1 MTQADSSE
9 CVVFL
14 SKQRR
19 DCTERRLV
27 LEAMG
32 IPTSIGQAKGNWQ
45 LLVAENNEG
54 VAFEQLAAYQVERS
68 SDTVPLAPPI
78 PTFDGAGWGVIVYA
92 LFVVS
97 IALLSHV
104 NAYDFDW
111 YDAGQM
117 RAGEV
122 TSGQWTQVVTALTLH
137 ADLIHLL
144 SNLLFGSLFGY
155 LAGRVLGGGVAWLTI
170 LLAGAL
176 GNFLNALARAADHT
190 TIGASTAVFAAL
202 GILVAHALHPRKTST
217 DPLLKRFSPL
227 IAGVVMLA
235 FLGTEGER
243 TDVLA
248 HVTGFIAGVMLGWIG
263 CRIPRNWLASSATQW
278 IAATIACVVLIGSW
292 MIHVPAA

>member
-1 MTQADSSE
+1 MNPADSSD

-32 IPTSIGQAKGNWQ
+32 VPSTIGQGKGQWQ
-45 LLVAENNEG
+45 LLVREKDEAR
-54 VAFEQLAAYQVERS
+54 AFEQLAAYQVERS
-68 SDTVPLAPPI
+68 NDAAPVAAPT
-78 PTFDGAGWGVIVYA
+78 PTFDGAGWGVLVYG
-92 LFVVS
+92 LFIGS
-97 IALLSHV
+97 IALLSQV
-104 NAYDFDW
+104 NAYDFNW
-111 YDAGQM
+111 YDVGRM

-122 TSGQWTQVVTALTLH
+122 TAGQWTQVVTALTLH
-137 ADLIHLL
+137 ADLTHLL
-144 SNLLFGSLFGY
+144 SNILFGSLFGY

-176 GNFLNALARAADHT
+176 GNFFNALARSVDHT
-190 TIGASTAVFAAL
+190 SIGASTAVFAAL

-217 DPLLKRFSPL
+217 DPPLKRYSPL
-227 IAGVVMLA
+227 IAGLVMLA

-248 HVTGFIAGVMLGWIG
+248 HVTGFFAGVMVGWIG
-263 CRIPRNWLASSATQW
+263 CRIPRAWLASSATQW
-278 IAATIACVVLIGSW
+278 ITGIVACLIVIGCW
-292 MIHVPAA
+292 MVARS

>member
-1 MTQADSSE
+1 MTTADSSD

-19 DCTERRLV
+19 DCTERGLV

-32 IPTSIGQAKGNWQ
+32 IPSTVGQGKGNWQ
-45 LLVAENNEG
+45 LLVNEDDEG
-54 VAFEQLAAYQVERS
+54 RAFEQLAAYQVERP
-68 SDTVPLAPPI
+68 SDSTPTTTPI
-78 PTFDGAGWGVIVYA
+78 PTFDGAGWGVIGYG
-92 LFVVS
+92 LFIGS
-97 IALLSHV
+97 IAILSHV
-104 NAYDFDW
+104 NAYHFDW
-111 YDAGQM
+111 YELGRL

-122 TSGQWTQVVTALTLH
+122 TAGHWTQLVTALTLH

-170 LLAGAL
+170 LLAGAF
-176 GNFLNALARAADHT
+176 GNLLNALARSADHT
-190 TIGASTAVFAAL
+190 SIGASTAVFAAL

-217 DPLLKRFSPL
+217 DPPLKRFSPL

-248 HVTGFIAGVMLGWIG
+248 HVTGFFAGVAIGWLG
-263 CRIPRNWLASSATQW
+263 CRIPRTWLASAATQW
-278 IAATIACVVLIGSW
+278 FAGSIACILLVGSW
-292 MIHVPAA
+292 MLARL

>member
-1 MTQADSSE
+1 MSPADSSD
-9 CVVFL
+9 CVVFV

-32 IPTSIGQAKGNWQ
+32 IPSTIGQGKGGWQ
-45 LLVAENNEG
+45 IEVDESDEG
-54 VAFEQLAAYQVERS
+54 RAFEQLAAYQVERS
-68 SDTVPLAPPI
+68 GDVTPVAAPI

-92 LFVVS
+92 LFLGS
-97 IALLSHV
+97 IALLSQV
-104 NAYDFDW
+104 NAYHFDW
-111 YDAGQM
+111 YDVGRM

-122 TSGQWTQVVTALTLH
+122 VAGQWTQVVTALTLH
-137 ADLIHLL
+137 ADLGHLL

-176 GNFLNALARAADHT
+176 GNLLNALARSADHT
-190 TIGASTAVFAAL
+190 SIGASTAVFAAL
-202 GILVAHALHPRKTST
+202 GILVAHALHPRKSSI
-217 DPLLKRFSPL
+217 DPPLKRFSPL
-227 IAGVVMLA
+227 IAGTVMLA

-248 HVTGFIAGVMLGWIG
+248 HVTGFFAGVIVGWIG
-263 CRIPRNWLASSATQW
+263 CRIPRAWLASSATQW
-278 IAATIACVVLIGSW
+278 IAATTACATLIGCWIIAQS
-292 MIHVPAA
+292 